1 MELQVEGIYTAEP
14 RFEAKAKALKFKQEM
29 AAAAEEGRKRLRGM
43 PGLDLVET
51 PKRLERQIRTEVEA
65 RVPEAVRQTQTSK
78 VFAKPEVYDRTVTPS
93 GIAGLGEAASVAR
106 LRGAMA
112 NLAYNQNKLRQ
123 LADEPLTTTGGAA
136 LSPTLGNL
144 DRWLD
149 QPRQQERYETQQLV
163 QRLMQKLPTLD
174 YLSWADRGMPRPETY
189 TKENLTD
196 YVPRIEQL
204 ANYPWKM
211 TKEMRSE
218 AKEVINTAHP
228 VGTIGN
234 GGSLVNFD
242 PYRQALAAKDD
253 EAAAKWADL
262 FYKLDGNV
270 HSKQYAVGKGFMD
283 GTGYTSA
290 MDVITQLSPLEQSK
304 QEFKAF
310 QNGADLAAKKE
321 PSLYSTTNLMGTAAQ
336 LWLMSRIG
344 GAGLGALGLSGPL
357 ARVLQGM
364 LSVGG
369 SEAIQNLGDFV
380 AGKMTPEQY
389 WTSVEHGVRTGGAL
403 AGLMELIPAAKRD
416 FMDRFSQR
424 KAGKGGSTAL
434 VPATSAPE
442 PVGMEE
448 DLPMPE
454 EEYYEAFERGFNY
467 DEEDNDVIVA
477 EEIGRSVGAK
487 ARNYD
492 IYNSATGKY
501 MHLTEGTRII
511 QPKNHVIAGKGRNN
525 QIDIIDLLLDRYQG
539 DPLEWTKEKGFGY
552 VDDEFGDSRFV
563 EIHWYQEP
571 SVGKVEFKIKIQP
584 DGSWYLDD

>member
-1 MELQVEGIYTAEP
+1 MQVEGIYTATASL
-14 RFEAKAKALKFKQEM
+14 EAQAKALKLKQEM

-112 NLAYNQNKLRQ
+112 NLAYNQNKLRR

-149 QPRQQERYETQQLV
+149 QPRQREQYEAQRLV

-174 YLSWADRGMPRPETY
+174 YLSWADRGMPRAETY
-189 TKENLTD
+189 TKENLMD
-196 YVPRIEQL
+196 YGPRIEQL
-204 ANYPWKM
+204 ANYLWKM

-270 HSKQYAVGKGFMD
+270 HTKQYAVGKGFMD

-290 MDVITQLSPLEQSK
+290 MDVITQLSPLEQPK

-389 WTSVEHGVRTGGAL
+389 WTSVEYGVRTGGAL

>member
-1 MELQVEGIYTAEP
+1 MQVEGIYTAEP
-14 RFEAKAKALKFKQEM
+14 RFEAKAKALKLKQEM

-51 PKRLERQIRTEVEA
+51 PKPLERQIRTEVEA
-65 RVPEAVRQTQTSK
+65 RVPEEVWKPKTTRM
-78 VFAKPEVYDRTVTPS
+78 FEKPEIYDRTVTPS
-93 GIAGLGEAASVAR
+93 SIAGLGEAASVAR

-149 QPRQQERYETQQLV
+149 QPRQRERYETQRLV

-270 HSKQYAVGKGFMD
+270 HTKQYAVGKGFMD

-336 LWLMSRIG
+336 LWLMRQIG

-403 AGLMELIPAAKRD
+403 AGLIELIPAAKRD

-448 DLPMPE
+448 ELPMPE

-552 VDDEFGDSRFV
+552 IDDEFGDSRFV